1 MGEVLVVLFFIL
13 CVVTLVGH
21 GIWVLLAAIVRW
33 MGRPQ
38 EAEEYITQ
46 TTRDRLAELRAT
58 SHQVDR
64 LVRSQRIDQA
74 TGNLVREELDRD
86 FQELSND
93 AVIRLDRLV
102 LARKIDREQGNAWR
116 RKLVSEFDEGL
127 LPSGSGPAQNNLDAT
142 VESPPSPEPSD
153 LQSGV
158 LRKGTDP
165 AVRAATTPSA
175 GEKVPAQDAPLLVE
189 AEVVESTVAARTR
202 DTSAVHPLD
211 RKQPPTVPRVP
222 RRPLAEILST
232 FMLEKN
238 IRWGELLSGM
248 LIVGSVIG
256 LVLSLREQLEN
267 TIPYFANLLFMLA
280 TAAVHAAG
288 IYTLRQWN
296 LKATSRG
303 VLTIGLLLVPLN
315 FLAACLLAEQRAL
328 TDPWF
333 LLAMLVGL
341 AGFSAMTYWS
351 CRCLFGSQ
359 WWMPALGILVPSVSQ
374 LLINRTADTAGT
386 VQLHLL
392 AFVSVLGVVLA
403 NGALGRLVT
412 KTPGTPNDDSEC
424 QLRTLGFSA
433 FSFATAM
440 GLLIARSTAV
450 RSGLDQVSVVMALFG
465 AVVLAVGLLVQRRHV
480 QEPSSPFYI
489 TGMSLSVVGVLS
501 GVLAFI
507 PAWPRAELAILIAFL
522 HVMVL
527 PATAFR
533 AGRAPLLV
541 VAIANLAILLTVLL
555 HGLAGRFSE
564 GRDLASAPLELVMS
578 PGTSLALTVT
588 TLLTVSLAVFVP
600 RMIGRRTPA
609 LRQPLFVSV
618 GCLAVLSIVVA
629 LLGGFVDSSGDRT
642 NDLRIASGV
651 LAFHAVAA
659 LLAGGISTSRI
670 LLRIGAGLLLV
681 ALIHAFICSAEL
693 RSVLSTG
700 GHEAIF
706 LLGLLVH
713 GVICA
718 LVGLSGLLFFRTGES
733 WSKRTIIIAQN
744 MSGAALISSL
754 VAMGVS
760 MRLHHADFGRLA
772 VEMLLVCGIWLVG
785 TVIHRR
791 RAVFAAFQALTFV
804 SAVSVS
810 AWYAGSRFEAE
821 AWQSVEFW
829 KTQFVLVSALAL
841 VWSLLRLWWHAGES
855 VSQMLRPRGV
865 TVDAVVSCALVA
877 AVLVGAGVSVLPGIS
892 LEIRDTVGGGSL
904 PASTGQATFDDYAES
919 MHRWGAALW
928 LPLALLATAVL
939 AQHASRYAVRHLYCL
954 LLLGGAV
961 SILLVVGQDAD
972 RATASALR
980 WSLSVYGLLV
990 AFLLGRGKLLARGWA
1005 KIRLRLHPA
1014 ETHDL
1019 SIPVGRSFVHAAL
1032 VLTIVPILLL
1042 ITCAAARGIGGHP
1055 FGGPLSGSVFHA
1067 NAMLV
1072 EVNYGVPLALI
1083 VTALLSHAIGRGE
1096 SRYALCGSII
1106 MMYLV
1111 ATGLVLFAIN
1121 SNPKM
1126 MERLVDI
1133 FQYAA
1138 IFAAGYG
1145 MIWIALHKQ
1154 IRGSHATAPHEDG
1167 QLLAHVIIPG
1177 LMVLFLA
1184 LVAMIT
1190 VVWRPG
1196 TPDPLS
1202 VSVGSWKGYL
1212 ALGATCA
1219 LYVWYFRGHLGQHL
1233 SWFSLGTFLALLGT
1247 ITATVH
1253 GNVAAG
1259 WVALR
1264 LLMLGW
1270 VAAVACTSLLP
1281 WALARFGGDPDARG
1295 RQKTSSGILAL
1306 IAACL
1311 AFLLACRSIAGDPA
1325 QVWAF
1330 FAVGGLLLLASV
1342 LVYRFGVALTYLGQ
1356 LLIVA
1361 ASLFLL
1367 PTGWLKSGDEVLQV
1381 IHIGLAAS
1389 ALYALFWTVVEVARQ
1404 RGFGRSPP
1412 GQLPLYHRSAT
1423 VGLLCV
1429 TALLIELEFVVQFFT
1444 GTRLSA
1450 GDGAVMEN
1458 VSGWIATACV
1468 GTLSMALLWD
1478 RESRVRMFPLFLWGL
1493 VSVTLVVLRLFDG
1506 KELWP
1511 YNSLALVSYLAIC
1524 AWLWRNQSGLLRW
1537 GTRAGVD
1544 DMVEMVQNSAAWFV
1558 GCQVLL
1564 CLLLTIAQLLSLWQ
1578 FDGRELRFAAALVPF
1593 AGAFSL
1599 AAVATA
1605 PARQGL
1611 RTLAVTLFSVF
1622 GIYCSWAQIPGGFG
1636 GGLWLERL
1644 VHLMAVS
1651 AFLTFLYSTLLPRF
1665 LQVTSDWAVALR
1677 RGTQLATGLALSS
1690 LLVIMA
1696 LEMSL
1701 FESQTGVQGMDR
1713 VHVVAVA
1720 VALLA
1725 MVVGLISAAL
1735 HSEKDPFT
1743 LSPQGRQAYVYV
1755 AQFVTALLVLHV
1767 RMTWPEFFSMTFVEK
1782 YWYYLVVVIAFL
1794 GTGVAEIFR
1803 RKQIPVLAEPF
1814 ASTGLV
1820 VSFAPVVFSQLVS
1833 PGERPGIYLAV
1844 GLLHLLVWVARGWLL
1859 MGGSAL
1865 CFANLAV
1872 WAFYVNFE
1880 HWGFMDR
1887 PQFWLIPP
1895 AASVLLAIH
1904 LTRDR
1909 LTDDLV
1915 TLGRYLSIG
1924 VIYMSSTGEIF
1935 IAGIGEQILPPI
1947 ILATLAVIGVFSG
1960 IGLQVRAY
1968 LYLGASFLFV
1978 ALLSMVMHAHQRFDH
1993 VWPWWAFGIS
2003 LGTTILV
2010 MFGMFEKK
2018 RPELTAWIEKI
2029 RRWDG

>member
-1 MGEVLVVLFFIL
+1 
-13 CVVTLVGH
+13 
-21 GIWVLLAAIVRW
+21 
-33 MGRPQ
+33 
-38 EAEEYITQ
+38 
-46 TTRDRLAELRAT
+46 
-58 SHQVDR
+58 
-64 LVRSQRIDQA
+64 
-74 TGNLVREELDRD
+74 
-86 FQELSND
+86 
-93 AVIRLDRLV
+93 
-102 LARKIDREQGNAWR
+102 
-116 RKLVSEFDEGL
+116 
-127 LPSGSGPAQNNLDAT
+127 
-142 VESPPSPEPSD
+142 
-153 LQSGV
+153 
-158 LRKGTDP
+158 
-165 AVRAATTPSA
+165 
-175 GEKVPAQDAPLLVE
+175 
-189 AEVVESTVAARTR
+189 
-202 DTSAVHPLD
+202 
-211 RKQPPTVPRVP
+211 
-222 RRPLAEILST
+222 
-232 FMLEKN
+232 
-238 IRWGELLSGM
+238 
-248 LIVGSVIG
+248 
-256 LVLSLREQLEN
+256 
-267 TIPYFANLLFMLA
+267 
-280 TAAVHAAG
+280 
-288 IYTLRQWN
+288 
-296 LKATSRG
+296 
-303 VLTIGLLLVPLN
+303 
-315 FLAACLLAEQRAL
+315 
-328 TDPWF
+328 
-333 LLAMLVGL
+333 
-341 AGFSAMTYWS
+341 
-351 CRCLFGSQ
+351 
-359 WWMPALGILVPSVSQ
+359 
-374 LLINRTADTAGT
+374 
-386 VQLHLL
+386 
-392 AFVSVLGVVLA
+392 
-403 NGALGRLVT
+403 
-412 KTPGTPNDDSEC
+412 
-424 QLRTLGFSA
+424 
-433 FSFATAM
+433 
-440 GLLIARSTAV
+440 
-450 RSGLDQVSVVMALFG
+450 
-465 AVVLAVGLLVQRRHV
+465 
-480 QEPSSPFYI
+480 
-489 TGMSLSVVGVLS
+489 
-501 GVLAFI
+501 
-507 PAWPRAELAILIAFL
+507 
-522 HVMVL
+522 
-527 PATAFR
+527 
-533 AGRAPLLV
+533 
-541 VAIANLAILLTVLL
+541 LTVLMN
-555 HGLAGRFSE
+555 GLAGRFSE
-564 GRDLASAPLELVMS
+564 GLDLASAPLELVMS
-578 PGTSLALTVT
+578 PATSLALTIT
-588 TLLTVSLAVFVP
+588 TLLTGFLAVFVP
-600 RMIGRRTPA
+600 RMINRGIPA
-609 LRQPLFVSV
+609 RRQPLFACV
-618 GCLAVLSIVVA
+618 GWLAALSIVVA
-629 LLGGFVDSSGDRT
+629 LLGGFVNTSGDPT

-651 LAFHAVAA
+651 LAFHALAA
-659 LLAGGISTSRI
+659 LLVGGILTSRI
-670 LLRIGAGLLLV
+670 LLRIGAGLLLL
-681 ALIHAFICSAEL
+681 ALLHAFICSPEL
-693 RSVLSTG
+693 GGALSTDG
-700 GHEAIF
+700 LVAIF

-718 LVGLSGLLFFRTGES
+718 LVGLSGLLFFRTVES

-754 VAMGVS
+754 VAMCFS
-760 MRLHHADFGRLA
+760 MCLHHADFGRLA

-791 RAVFAAFQALTFV
+791 RDVFGVFQALTFV

-810 AWYAGSRFEAE
+810 AWYAGSHFEGE
-821 AWQSVEFW
+821 YLQGVEFW
-829 KTQFVLVSALAL
+829 KTQFVFVSVLGL

-855 VSQMLRPRGV
+855 LSQLLRPRGV

-877 AVLVGAGVSVLPGIS
+877 AVLVGAVVSVLPGIS
-892 LEIRDTVGGGSL
+892 LEIRDTVVGGSL
-904 PASTGQATFDDYAES
+904 PASTDQVRFDDYAES
-919 MHRWGAALW
+919 MHRWGDALW

-980 WSLSVYGLLV
+980 WSLSIYGLLV
-990 AFLLGRGKLLARGWA
+990 AFLLGRGNRLARGWA
-1005 KIRLRLHPA
+1005 KIRLRLHPV
-1014 ETHDL
+1014 EVHDL
-1019 SIPVGRSFVHAAL
+1019 SVPLGRSFVHAAL
-1032 VLTIVPILLL
+1032 VLTIVPSLLL

-1067 NAMLV
+1067 NVMLV
-1072 EVNYGVPLALI
+1072 EFNYGVPLALV
-1083 VTALLSHAIGRGE
+1083 VTALLSYAIGRGE

-1121 SNPKM
+1121 SNPKL

-1177 LMVLFLA
+1177 VMVLFLA

-1196 TPDPLS
+1196 TPAPLS

-1219 LYVWYFRGHLGQHL
+1219 LYARYFRGHLGQQL
-1233 SWFSLGTFLALLGT
+1233 PWFSLGTFLALLGT

-1253 GNVAAG
+1253 GNVPAG

-1281 WALARFGGDPDARG
+1281 WGLARFSSDPDARG

-1306 IAACL
+1306 SAACV
-1311 AFLLACRSIAGDPA
+1311 AFLLACRSIAADPA

-1330 FAVGGLLLLASV
+1330 VAVGGLLLLASV

-1367 PTGWLKSGDEVLQV
+1367 ATGWLKSGDEVLQV
-1381 IHIGLAAS
+1381 IHIGLVAS
-1389 ALYALFWTVVEVARQ
+1389 SLYALFWTVVEVARQ

-1412 GQLPLYHRSAT
+1412 GRLPLYHRSAT

-1444 GTRLSA
+1444 GTRLAA

-1468 GTLSMALLWD
+1468 GTLSMALVWD

-1511 YNSLALVSYLAIC
+1511 YNSLAIVSYLAIC
-1524 AWLWRNQSGLLRW
+1524 AWLWGNQSGLLRW
-1537 GTRAGVD
+1537 GTRAGID
-1544 DMVEMVQNSAAWFV
+1544 DMAEVVQNSAGWFV
-1558 GCQVLL
+1558 GCPALL
-1564 CLLLTIAQLLSLWQ
+1564 CVLLTIAQLLSLWQ
-1578 FDGRELRFAAALVPF
+1578 FDGRELRFASALVPF

-1605 PARQGL
+1605 PTRQGL

-1665 LQVTSDWAVALR
+1665 LQVTAAWAIALR
-1677 RGTQLATGLALSS
+1677 RGTQLATGLAFFS
-1690 LLVIMA
+1690 LLVILA

-1701 FESQTGVQGMDR
+1701 FDSQAGVQGMDR

-1735 HSEKDPFT
+1735 HSEKDPFS

-1755 AQFVTALLVLHV
+1755 AQFVTALLALHV
-1767 RMTWPEFFSMTFVEK
+1767 RMTWPEFFPMTLVEK

-1794 GTGVAEIFR
+1794 GTGVAEICR

-1844 GLLHLLVWVARGWLL
+1844 GLLHLLVWFARGWLL

-1865 CFANLAV
+1865 LFANLAV
-1872 WAFYVNFE
+1872 WAFYINFE

-1915 TLGRYLSIG
+1915 TVGRYLSIG

-1935 IAGIGEQILPPI
+1935 MTGIGEHILPPI

-1968 LYLGASFLFV
+1968 LYLSASFLFV
-1978 ALLSMVMHAHQRFDH
+1978 SLLSMVMHAHQRFDH

-2003 LGTTILV
+2003 LGTMILV

-2018 RPELTAWIEKI
+2018 RPELTAWIEEI